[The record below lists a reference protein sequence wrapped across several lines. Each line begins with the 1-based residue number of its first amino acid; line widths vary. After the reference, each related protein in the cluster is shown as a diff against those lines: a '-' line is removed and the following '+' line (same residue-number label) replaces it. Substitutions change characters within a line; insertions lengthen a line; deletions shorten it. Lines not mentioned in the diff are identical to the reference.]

1 MKGIFQAAEKIL
13 LSRRDFL
20 VKLGWGGIISI
31 LVASFIAT
39 VKFFFP
45 RVLFESPARF
55 TAGKPEDYLLGK
67 VDASFKDKQRICIVR
82 KEDGSFFCLSMKCT
96 HLGCTSNWKP
106 SEGIFHCACHGSKF
120 DRSGINFAGP
130 APRPLDRFKVALTA
144 EGELLVDKSIVYKG
158 LAGLD
163 SETIYP
169 QSLLKV

>member
-1 MKGIFQAAEKIL
+1 MKGIFQNWQWIP

-20 VKLGWGGIISI
+20 VKLGWGGIISF
-31 LVASFIAT
+31 LLGSVIAT

-55 TAGKPEDYLLGK
+55 TVGKPEDYILGK
-67 VDASFKDKQRICIVR
+67 VDSSYKDRHRICIVR
-82 KEDGSFFCLSMKCT
+82 KEDGSFYCLSMSCT

-120 DRSGINFAGP
+120 DKIGMNFAGP
-130 APRPLDRFKVALTA
+130 APRPLDRFKIALTP
-144 EGELLVDKSIVYKG
+144 EGELMVNKSIIYKG
-158 LAGLD
+158 LSGMN
-163 SETIYP
+163 SELIYP